1 MFLSSSV
8 TLNCCSLSSTK
19 RNTPIVQVEVQLSH
33 LLRVEANEFVLRLS
47 QRIKK
52 ILMVMIRNCCTAA
65 CACSE
70 IKLRFSV
77 RFFVHWNRRFLLYC
91 PEMLYIVHLCQ
102 LLDMSFI
109 QWSHFN
115 RTHDNFRTATATR
128 PMSHKRSGP
137 DLLNKMRVQC

>member
-8 TLNCCSLSSTK
+8 TLPCCSLSSTK

-77 RFFVHWNRRFLLYC
+77 RFFVSLEQTFFALL
-91 PEMLYIVHLCQ
+91 
-102 LLDMSFI
+102 S
-109 QWSHFN
+109 
-115 RTHDNFRTATATR
+115 
-128 PMSHKRSGP
+128 
-137 DLLNKMRVQC
+137 